1 MDDFLQ
7 KLKKLV
13 RIVLYGPA
21 ISQSDCRK
29 AGPYQLT
36 YNNVQYKKCSDK
48 KFLQTCTDLGRYEQI
63 KLQKGYPICT
73 KRNKKYSS

>member
-13 RIVLYGPA
+13 LIVLYGPA

-36 YNNVQYKKCSDK
+36 YNNVQYEKCSDK
-48 KFLQTCTDLGRYEQI
+48 KFLQMCID
-63 KLQKGYPICT
+63 
-73 KRNKKYSS
+73 